1 MGIAVWTERLTE
13 ASPRFQA
20 RTAGVFA
27 WIGTTEGFAIW
38 VRSRLVVDSDAAATA
53 HNILAHE
60 LLYRWGFVGDVISCV
75 AFIIYTLLLYNLFRP
90 VSRRL
95 SLLAAV
101 SNLVGE
107 AIQLSIGVFLLAPLV
122 VLEGPH
128 SLSAVN
134 VAQSQA
140 LALMFLNF
148 YGNGYA
154 ISMILFGFWNILTG
168 YLIFRS
174 TFLPRILGVLLAISG
189 LYYQINNFAEF
200 LYPAIAARVEPYV
213 FVIGMAELLLALWLV
228 VMGVNEQRWKE
239 QASTAGR

>member
-1 MGIAVWTERLTE
+1 
-13 ASPRFQA
+13 
-20 RTAGVFA
+20 
-27 WIGTTEGFAIW
+27 
-38 VRSRLVVDSDAAATA
+38 
-53 HNILAHE
+53 
-60 LLYRWGFVGDVISCV
+60 
-75 AFIIYTLLLYNLFRP
+75 
-90 VSRRL
+90 
-95 SLLAAV
+95 
-101 SNLVGE
+101 
-107 AIQLSIGVFLLAPLV
+107 
-122 VLEGPH
+122 
-128 SLSAVN
+128 
-134 VAQSQA
+134 
-140 LALMFLNF
+140 MFLNF

-154 ISMILFGFWNILTG
+154 TRIILFEFWNILTE

>member
-1 MGIAVWTERLTE
+1 MEGIAE

-20 RTAGVFA
+20 RIAGFFA

-122 VLEGPH
+122 VLEDAH
-128 SLSAVN
+128 SSSAVN
-134 VAQSQA
+134 VAQSQ
-140 LALMFLNF
+140 ALMFLNF

-154 ISMILFGFWNILTG
+154 ISMVLFGFWNILTG

-239 QASTAGR
+239 QASTAGVS